1 MTVRM
6 NAYFL
11 EPKSLQLLCFS
22 VIAIYL
28 EISKLCG
35 LVTKRLM
42 PMSEFNVA
50 LLMLYNK
57 IDHNSMITI
66 IKFQLWMIFI
76 IEIEQILSVVK

>member
-6 NAYFL
+6 NAYCL
-11 EPKSLQLLCFS
+11 ELKSLQLLCFS

-28 EISKLCG
+28 ETSNLSK

-57 IDHNSMITI
+57 IDHNSMITNYKI
-66 IKFQLWMIFI
+66 SAVDDIYN
-76 IEIEQILSVVK
+76 